1 MPAVLYVVPSRVMVA
16 VFVLPTAVAP
26 VTPSIFAISI
36 VPAAVPLVIVNE
48 LMAVLPPIVPCIAV
62 AAVPD
67 TKVSAWPPS
76 IL

>member
-1 MPAVLYVVPSRVMVA
+1 MLYAVPSRVMVV
-16 VFVLPTAVAP
+16 VFVLPIAVAP

-36 VPAAVPLVIVNE
+36 VPFAVPLVIVNE
-48 LMAVLPPIVPCIAV
+48 LMALVPPIVPCIAV

-67 TKVSAWPPS
+67 TKVSVWGPS